1 MANSITPVQGQ
12 QTPATLQQL
21 DKRTV
26 TARAHETAER
36 SAGIVPAREMQRWP
50 ERYSWIFLAGL
61 VVVGVL
67 VVFACLPGLHGSFY
81 YDDFRSITQN
91 RMLRITNI
99 NRGSFRL
106 LHTGPS
112 GDRPVSLFSFALH
125 YYFGLT
131 EIP

>member
-1 MANSITPVQGQ
+1 
-12 QTPATLQQL
+12 
-21 DKRTV
+21 
-26 TARAHETAER
+26 
-36 SAGIVPAREMQRWP
+36 
-50 ERYSWIFLAGL
+50 
-61 VVVGVL
+61 
-67 VVFACLPGLHGSFY
+67 
-81 YDDFRSITQN
+81 
-91 RMLRITNI
+91 MLRMTNI